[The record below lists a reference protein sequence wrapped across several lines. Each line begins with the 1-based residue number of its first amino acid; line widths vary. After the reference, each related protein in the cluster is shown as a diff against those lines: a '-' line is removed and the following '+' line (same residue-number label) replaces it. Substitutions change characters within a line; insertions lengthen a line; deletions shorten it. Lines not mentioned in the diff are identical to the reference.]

1 MLSDPNVCEAK
12 TPQEPCHPAASLVPS
27 GSTTALLQAQVLP
40 VCKLGLPPHPVVWA
54 KWGFGSWKV
63 DCILQGGAGRQAEG
77 GKEVG
82 KEEGKHFGF
91 YKVKE
96 IYFLRS

>member
-1 MLSDPNVCEAK
+1 M
-12 TPQEPCHPAASLVPS
+12 
-27 GSTTALLQAQVLP
+27 
-40 VCKLGLPPHPVVWA
+40 CKPGLPHHPVVWA
-54 KWGFGSWKV
+54 KWAFGGWKA
-63 DCILQGGAGRQAEG
+63 DCILEGGSGWQAKG